1 MVLTDKQLKQLRR
14 APVAESGNRLLTAI
28 DLAGTSQVKVAAA
41 LGLPVSYVG
50 DIVRGRWND
59 LGLTKAHRFAQHFG
73 CAIED
78 LFPAREKVSA

>member
-1 MVLTDKQLKQLRR
+1 MALTDKQLKQLRR
-14 APVAESGNRLLTAI
+14 APVSSGNRLLAAI
-28 DLAGTSQVKVAAA
+28 ALAGTSQVKVAAA

-50 DIVRGRWND
+50 DVVRGRWND

-78 LFPAREKVSA
+78 LFPARERVSA